1 MAIKYST
8 TTLSESTTTT
18 SATTDINYQDALW
31 LIIQLLCP
39 STKLIYLNDDGT
51 GKNNE
56 ITTYINIGF
65 AFKFENWTRFPLTAL
80 FETGGL
86 KLIKLQ

>member
-1 MAIKYST
+1 MAVEYST

-18 SATTDINYQDALW
+18 STTTDINYKDELW

-51 GKNNE
+51 GKNNKM
-56 ITTYINIGF
+56 IIY
-65 AFKFENWTRFPLTAL
+65 LYL
-80 FETGGL
+80 VCL
-86 KLIKLQ
+86 